1 MFHKLARNAFVRQ
14 MRRSACWELLP
25 IPSNIRFSSADLRP
39 AHGAEYFSAN
49 SRNKKEGHPTGC
61 DSDEM
66 PLGTEVSLLLFL
78 LFLSLWFPHLFQ
90 DSGTAR
96 YHILKLADVQSARL
110 KMVTRTLLW
119 KWSTESLLISIVP
132 YQKFFRLIVM

>member
-1 MFHKLARNAFVRQ
+1 MHLSDK
-14 MRRSACWELLP
+14 C
-25 IPSNIRFSSADLRP
+25 ADLLVGSCSQSLQTSDFHLLIYAP
-39 AHGAEYFSAN
+39 LTVLST
-49 SRNKKEGHPTGC
+49 SRRTRETKKEGHPTGC

-119 KWSTESLLISIVP
+119 KWSTESLLLSIVP